1 MKSLKGIT
9 GGLGKKIIAAV
20 VACLFLTIVFI
31 TSILIYS
38 AQKGFYKELET
49 MGKELAVQVRDQLD
63 ANYQNGNSQV
73 VAQKIVE
80 RVGSD
85 PNIVYV
91 LTLNKEYMTET
102 HSDKSKVGKKYDD
115 ASVKEVVDKGKEY
128 TSKERTKNVYDVILP
143 LKDMEGNIIGAVN
156 IGLSV
161 KPVDNAIRSMIFS
174 AIIIALILFV
184 AAVFIFYLIINKT
197 IENIKKL
204 VQASEKMAN
213 GDLTENI
220 EIKSKDEV
228 GKLAHAFNEMVMNL
242 IVTIKGILKTS
253 KEVQGYSNDLLS
265 ASEQNNNITQ
275 EITNAVDAV
284 AKGALEQAMK
294 INDAKEN
301 VNSMTEKVEEV
312 ARDIEGIKE
321 STETLVNIAIKNK
334 DEMSDMN
341 KQMDA
346 IRSASVSSS
355 ETIRELII
363 ASEKIGNIVNVING
377 IAEQTNLLAL
387 NAAIEA
393 ARAGEQGRGFA
404 VVADEIRK
412 LAEESV
418 NSAKDIT
425 GLIKETQEKSNETII
440 KIEESVN
447 QSYKGQE
454 IVKKVSESFESIL
467 ESINVNQCSFDKL
480 EVVNEELKQS
490 SKSVLDLVE
499 EIQGIAENAAANTEQ
514 VAAST
519 EEQMASAEEIT
530 SYIES
535 LNSLVVELTKSVDKF
550 IV

>member
-91 LTLNKEYMTET
+91 LTINKEYTAET
-102 HSDKSKVGKKYDD
+102 HSDKSKVSKKYDD
-115 ASVKEVVDKGKEY
+115 KSIKEVVDKGKEY
-128 TSKERTKNVYDVILP
+128 TSKERNRGVYDVILP
-143 LKDMEGNIIGAVN
+143 LKDMEGNVIGAVN
-156 IGLSV
+156 IGFSV
-161 KPVDNAIRSMIFS
+161 KPVDTAIRSMMTS
-174 AIIIALILFV
+174 AIIIALILFA

-220 EIKSKDEV
+220 DIKSKDEV

-242 IVTIKGILKTS
+242 IITIKGILKTS
-253 KEVQGYSNDLLS
+253 KEVEGYSNDLLN
-265 ASEQNNNITQ
+265 ASEQNSNITQ

-312 ARDIEGIKE
+312 ARDIEGLKE

-334 DEMSDMN
+334 EEMNDMN
-341 KQMDA
+341 NQMDA

-355 ETIRELII
+355 ETIRELMI

-454 IVKKVSESFESIL
+454 IVNKVSESFESIL
-467 ESINVNQCSFDKL
+467 ESIKVNQWSFDKL
-480 EVVNEELKQS
+480 ETVNEELKQS
-490 SKSVLDLVE
+490 SKNVMDLVE
-499 EIQGIAENAAANTEQ
+499 EIQGIAENAAANTQQ

-530 SYIES
+530 SSIES
-535 LNSLVVELTKSVDKF
+535 LNSLVIELTKSVDKF